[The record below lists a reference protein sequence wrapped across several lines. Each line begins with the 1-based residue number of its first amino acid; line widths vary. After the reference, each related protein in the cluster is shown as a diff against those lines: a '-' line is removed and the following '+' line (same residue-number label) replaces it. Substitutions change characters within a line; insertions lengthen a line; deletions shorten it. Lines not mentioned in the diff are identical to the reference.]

1 LKAAILRG
9 PGKLELKEIPTPS
22 TNPDEVLV
30 KVRACGICGSDVQY
44 LQGTNPWSLHTLGV
58 DEPSPQNI
66 ILGHEIAGEVVR
78 ADRANE
84 SRLGEHIAIN
94 TDKPCEKCFFC
105 KTGRENLCENVKH
118 IGHDGRWGNVD
129 FVPGGYAEFCRI
141 WETNACAIVP
151 GVDFEE
157 ASQLDGLGV
166 GVHAAKRA
174 QIEAED
180 SIVVIGCGAVGLM
193 TMQVAKVYGA
203 GLSICVDRFQ
213 KPLDIAHKLGA
224 EVTVDSS
231 KEDLVKSIMSQT
243 ENNGADVVFDTVGTR
258 ETVTEGLRALK
269 RGGRLVMFTGFKN
282 SIQIDLR
289 MLSGERIITSSSN
302 NLAKEF
308 HEGIRL
314 LNAHRIQVK
323 PFITHRF
330 PLSEITKAFKIASD
344 KREYDAIKVVI
355 IP

>member
-9 PGKLELKEIPTPS
+9 PGKLELKQISTPS
-22 TNPDEVLV
+22 TYPDEVLV

-66 ILGHEIAGEVVR
+66 ILGHEIAGEIVR
-78 ADRANE
+78 TNE
-84 SRLGEHIAIN
+84 TNKIRLGEHIAIN
-94 TDKPCEKCFFC
+94 TDKPCQKCTFC

-141 WETNACAIVP
+141 WETNACTI
-151 GVDFEE
+151 GSDVDFEE

-174 QIEAED
+174 QIEQDD
-180 SIVVIGCGAVGLM
+180 STVVIGCGAVGLM

-213 KPLDIAHKLGA
+213 KPLDVAHKLGA

-231 KEDLVKSIMSQT
+231 KEDLVNSIMSQT
-243 ENNGADVVFDTVGTR
+243 ENNGVDVVFDTVGTT
-258 ETVTEGLRALK
+258 ETVAEGLRALK
-269 RGGRLVMFTGFKN
+269 RGGRLVMLTGFKN

-289 MLSGERIITSSSN
+289 MLSGERVLTSSSN

-314 LNAHRIQVK
+314 INAHRIQVK
-323 PFITHRF
+323 PFITHKF
-330 PLSEITKAFKIASD
+330 PLSEIKEAFKIASD